1 MPLSLRPTSFK
12 RSLTVGLFCGLAL
25 ASSALAQ
32 SPAVAGY
39 GKFTALPQAHEQPVA
54 STDYKVVFDISEGAK
69 APDQVNP
76 GLDRA
81 ARLVNMLAAGG
92 VAPSKRHIVTVV
104 HGAATDTMVSDTVYA
119 ARHGGQKNPNTPLI
133 AALQAAGV
141 SVRICGQAMT
151 GQKIAQTDLAPG
163 VQLDLA
169 ALMTVTNLQFQGYA
183 YVAD

>member
-1 MPLSLRPTSFK
+1 MMRQH
-12 RSLTVGLFCGLAL
+12 LAL
-25 ASSALAQ
+25 LACASLLILVPGAASAQ
-32 SPAVAGY
+32 SMAVPAF
-39 GKFTALPQAHEQPVA
+39 GKFTPLPQAHEQPKPA
-54 STDYKVVFDISEGAK
+54 TDYKVVFDISEGAK
-69 APDQVNP
+69 SPDQPNP

-92 VAPSKRHIVTVV
+92 VPAGKRHIVTVV
-104 HGAATDTMVSDTVYA
+104 HGPATDAMVSDAAYA
-119 ARHGGQKNPNTPLI
+119 ARHNGQKNPNTAMI

-151 GQKIAQTDLAPG
+151 GQKIAETELARG

-183 YVAD
+183 LVAD